1 VANKEILRFA
11 QNDDGPLLNSDA
23 RKNVTQT
30 ETTPIVDIRNVSKAF
45 GRRTIVDNLTFAA
58 NAGDLTVVFGTPSS
72 GKTVLIRLLMG
83 LEHPDSG
90 EIWLRG
96 ENITHRAAADRN
108 IGYVPQSFALYPH
121 ISVYDN
127 IAYPLK
133 LAGVKGAPVD
143 QAVKHAAEMLNITEH
158 LGKRPDQLSG
168 GQKQRVA
175 IARGIVKQTDVF
187 VLDDPL
193 AGLDFKLR
201 EQLVDDLKELQEAWK
216 VTFIYSTSDAIEALT
231 LADQVAV
238 LDAGRIVEYGP
249 PEQLYGAPARAETMQ
264 SLGFPQPNFVP
275 GTLANRAGG
284 LWCVTDLFEFP
295 VHVGDS
301 ATEGAQVRVGI
312 RPESVALE
320 SGVNPN
326 GRRLHAPAR
335 ILLRED
341 LGGEEIIYLDVN
353 GTPLTTVLRHDAQ
366 EIPTEDHTTI
376 SLDPKDLAL
385 FAPDGERVGQGAT
398 ATHV

>member
-1 VANKEILRFA
+1 MRPYGTRRDE
-11 QNDDGPLLNSDA
+11 DD
-23 RKNVTQT
+23 VTQSDP
-30 ETTPIVDIRNVSKAF
+30 TPIVDIRNVSKAF
-45 GRRTIVDNLTFAA
+45 GRMSIINDLSLTA
-58 NAGDLTVVFGTPSS
+58 NAGDLTVVFGPPSS
-72 GKTVLIRLLMG
+72 GKTVLLRLLMG

-133 LAGVKGAPVD
+133 LAGVKGAPVK
-143 QAVKHAAEMLNITEH
+143 QAVDHAAEMLHITEH

-216 VTFIYSTSDAIEALT
+216 VTFLYSTSDAIEALT
-231 LADQVAV
+231 LADHVAV
-238 LDAGRIVEYGP
+238 LDAGRIVESGP
-249 PEQLYGAPARAETMQ
+249 TEQLYSSPTRAETM
-264 SLGFPQPNFVP
+264 SHLGFPQPNFVP
-275 GTLANRAGG
+275 GTLSTRTGG

-295 VHVGDS
+295 VQVGDS
-301 ATEGAQVRVGI
+301 AKEGAEVRVGI

-320 SGVNPN
+320 NGVNPN
-326 GRRLHAPAR
+326 GRRLHAQAT

-366 EIPTEDHTTI
+366 AIPTDDQTTI
-376 SLDPKDLAL
+376 SLDPNDLAL
-385 FAPDGERVGQGAT
+385 FAPDGVRIGQGAT
-398 ATHV
+398 HV

>member
-1 VANKEILRFA
+1 L
-11 QNDDGPLLNSDA
+11 
-23 RKNVTQT
+23 TQS
-30 ETTPIVDIRNVSKAF
+30 ETTAIVDIRSVSKAF
-45 GRRTIVDNLTFAA
+45 GRKTIIDDLTVMA
-58 NAGDLTVVFGTPSS
+58 NAGDLTVVFGPPGS
-72 GKTVLIRLLMG
+72 GKTVLLRLLMG
-83 LEHPDSG
+83 LEHPDQG
-90 EIWLRG
+90 EVWLRG

-121 ISVYDN
+121 ISVFKN
-127 IAYPLK
+127 IAYPLE
-133 LAGVKGAPVD
+133 LAGIKGAPVK
-143 QAVKHAAEMLNITEH
+143 QAVDHAAEMLHITEH

-175 IARGIVKQTDVF
+175 IARGIVKQTEVF

-216 VTFIYSTSDAIEALT
+216 VTFLYSTSDAIEALT
-231 LADQVAV
+231 LGDHIAV
-238 LDAGRIVEYGP
+238 LDAGRIVEHGA
-249 PEQLYGAPARAETMQ
+249 PEQLYSSPARAETM
-264 SLGFPQPNFVP
+264 SHLGFPQPNFVS
-275 GTLANRAGG
+275 GTLVNRAGG

-295 VHVGDS
+295 VQVGDS
-301 ATEGAQVRVGI
+301 ATEGTEVRVGI
-312 RPESVALE
+312 RPESVAIE

-326 GRRLHAPAR
+326 GRRLHAPAQ

-353 GTPLTTVLRHDAQ
+353 GTSLTTVLRHDDSSQLISDQA
-366 EIPTEDHTTI
+366 TI

-385 FAPDGERVGQGAT
+385 FAASGERVGEGAT
-398 ATHV
+398 AGHV

>member
-1 VANKEILRFA
+1 M
-11 QNDDGPLLNSDA
+11 D
-23 RKNVTQT
+23 NVTHT
-30 ETTPIVDIRNVSKAF
+30 ESTSIVDIRNVTKVF
-45 GRRTIVDNLTFAA
+45 GRRTIIDNLSFAA
-58 NAGDLTVVFGTPSS
+58 QSGDLTVVFGPPSS
-72 GKTVLIRLLMG
+72 GKTVLLRLLMG

-121 ISVYDN
+121 ISVFEN
-127 IAYPLK
+127 IAYPQK
-133 LAGVKGAPVD
+133 LAGVKGAPVK
-143 QAVKHAAEMLNITEH
+143 QAVDHAAEMLHITEH

-175 IARGIVKQTDVF
+175 IARGIVKRTDVF

-238 LDAGRIVEYGP
+238 LDAGRIVEAGP
-249 PEQLYGAPARAETMQ
+249 PEQLYGSPARAETM
-264 SLGFPQPNFVP
+264 SYLGFPQPNFVA
-275 GTLANRAGG
+275 GALANRTGG

-295 VHVGDS
+295 VQVGDS
-301 ATEGAQVRVGI
+301 AKEGTEVRVGI

-320 SGVNPN
+320 AGVKPN
-326 GRRLHAPAR
+326 GRRLHVQAT

-341 LGGEEIIYLDVN
+341 LGGEEIIYLEVN

-366 EIPTEDHTTI
+366 AISADDQTMI
-376 SLDPKDLAL
+376 SLDPNDLAL

-398 ATHV
+398 LV